1 MMTNRSRVF
10 TPLLLASLACASGGS
25 RAGAGS
31 SRRAAFDLVVV
42 STTDVHGRI
51 RGWDYYGDSAE
62 SVRGLTRAATIVDS
76 VRAANPGRAILL
88 DGGDL
93 LQGNPFAYVAARA
106 TADTMN
112 PIIAAMNAM
121 HYDAA
126 AIGNHEYNYGVPYL
140 DRAVRQA
147 RFPMLSANTLRPDGS
162 HAFRPWTIVERRG
175 VKVGIVGATTPGVM
189 LWDRE
194 NVRGRVTLGDI
205 VPAVRAAVSEVK
217 AAGADIVLVTV
228 HSGLDEPSSYDT
240 VASGLPSEN
249 VARRVAQEVDGI
261 DLVLYGHSHKEQPE
275 LKIGRTLLVQPK
287 NWATSVSVA
296 TLSLSREA
304 GRWHVVG
311 ARGTVIPARAHAEE
325 PALLALTEA
334 AHRRTVTYANTPVGT
349 TPVAWRGGSARLVDT
364 PLIDFILEVE
374 RKASGADLAST
385 AAFTLDAKLD
395 SGDITV
401 AELAQL
407 YPYDNTLRA
416 IRISG
421 RQLRDYLEF
430 SSRYYTG
437 SVTPAG
443 VPATDPQIPG
453 YNFDIVAG
461 ADYTIDLTRPIGS
474 RITLLTFKGRPVAET
489 DSFTL
494 ALNNYRQTGG
504 SGYAMIR
511 NARVVY
517 DQQQELRQLLIDE
530 VKRRGTIKPSD
541 YFQQNWAIVYAGSNR
556 SNARSTTGGPASASI
571 DPSAP
576 RLRIIATN
584 DFHGGLEPRPD
595 AAGVMRGGAAYT
607 ATEINRAR
615 RECASP
621 CESIL
626 LDAGDL
632 FQGTAASNLA
642 FGRPVMDY
650 YNRMGYAATTIGNH
664 EFDWGQDTLR
674 ARMRQA
680 HFPMLA
686 ANINYKTGGDVR
698 WIPDDTIIRRG
709 SLNVGIVGI
718 ATPLTPTTT
727 HAENVADLRF
737 DDPAKTIDA
746 HARALRARGAGIVI
760 VIEHDGAF
768 CDSGCHGEI
777 TQVAARITEKVDAIV
792 SGHTHTAVDWS
803 VNGIPI
809 VQARSSGRAVGIIDI
824 PVVGGRATGRANVE
838 VRDVT
843 TSIAPDPGVDSL
855 VRKATAKVA
864 GLINQRIAELAEPL
878 AREGN
883 QYALGN
889 LIADAQR
896 WAGKGDVAVM
906 NNGGI
911 RTGMQAG
918 VVTYGMLYEVQPFG
932 NTLYRVKMS
941 GKQLREYL
949 ERLVSRD
956 EPGDHVSGV
965 TIGYNPELPRGQRI
979 VSLTLPAGRTIAD
992 AASYNVVM
1000 NDFMVMGGDER
1011 GPPAGAEKT
1020 PLGMTDLEALIAYLK
1035 TLPSPVHGPADKR
1048 IFILQ

>member
-1 MMTNRSRVF
+1 MLNRSRF
-10 TPLLLASLACASGGS
+10 LALLLASLACAAGGTGTV
-25 RAGAGS
+25 AGAF
-31 SRRAAFDLVVV
+31 RPEEFDLAVVA
-42 STTDVHGRI
+42 TTDVHGRI

-76 VRAANPGRAILL
+76 VRAANPGRVILL

-106 TADTMN
+106 TTDTVN
-112 PIIAAMNAM
+112 PIIAAMNWM
-121 HYDAA
+121 GYDAA

-140 DRAVRQA
+140 ERAVRQA

-175 VKVGIVGATTPGVM
+175 VKFGIVGATTPGVM

-194 NVRGRVTLGDI
+194 NVRSRVTVGDI

-217 AAGADIVLVTV
+217 AAGANIVLVTV

-240 VASGLPSEN
+240 IASGLPSEN
-249 VARRVAQEVDGI
+249 VAKRVAQEVDGI

-296 TLSLSREA
+296 TLSLSREG

-311 ARGTVIPARAHAEE
+311 SRGTVIPARGHAEQ
-325 PALLALTEA
+325 PTLLALTGT
-334 AHRRTVTYANTPVGT
+334 AHRLTAAYVSTPVGT
-349 TPVAWRGGSARLVDT
+349 TPVAWRGDSARLVDT

-395 SGDITV
+395 SGEITI

-421 RQLRDYLEF
+421 KQLRDYLEF

-437 SVTPAG
+437 SITGG

-453 YNFDIVAG
+453 YNFDIIAG
-461 ADYTIDLTRPIGS
+461 ADYTIDLTRPAGS
-474 RITLLTFKGRPVAET
+474 RITSLTVKGRTVAET

-504 SGYAMIR
+504 GGYSMIR
-511 NARVVY
+511 NAPVVY
-517 DQQQELRQLLIDE
+517 DQQQEIRQLLIDE
-530 VKRRGTIKPSD
+530 VKRQGTLKPSD
-541 YFQQNWAIVYAGSNR
+541 YFQRNWAFTAFPLTSGERWYVRGR
-556 SNARSTTGGPASASI
+556 GGPVSSPV
-571 DPSAP
+571 DPAAP

-584 DFHGGLEPRPD
+584 DFHGALEPRPD
-595 AAGVMRGGAAYT
+595 ANGVMRGGAAYT
-607 ATEINRAR
+607 AAEIDRAR
-615 RECASP
+615 RECTSP

-680 HFPMLA
+680 RFPMLG
-686 ANINYKTGGDVR
+686 ANINYKRGGDVR
-698 WIPDDTIIRRG
+698 WIPDDTIVQRG
-709 SLNVGIVGI
+709 SLKVGIIGI

-777 TQVAARITEKVDAIV
+777 TKVAARITEKVDAIV

-803 VNGIPI
+803 VKGIPI

-824 PVVGGRATGRANVE
+824 PVAGGRAAGPANVE
-838 VRDVT
+838 LRDVT
-843 TSIAPDPGVDSL
+843 TSITPDPGVDSL

-878 AREGN
+878 PREGN
-883 QYALGN
+883 QYSLGN

-911 RTGMQAG
+911 RTGLPAG

-941 GKQLREYL
+941 GRQLREYL
-949 ERLVSRD
+949 ERLVARD
-956 EPGDHVSGV
+956 DLRDHLSGV
-965 TIGYNPELPRGQRI
+965 TIGYNPELPKGKQI

-992 AASYNVVM
+992 GASYNVVM

-1011 GPPAGAEKT
+1011 GPPAGAVRT
-1020 PLGMTDLEALIAYLK
+1020 PLGVSDLEALVAYLK
-1035 TLPSPVHGPADKR
+1035 TLPSPIRGPTDKR
-1048 IFILQ
+1048 IFISQ